1 MLMLLMACEPASI
14 ESPEPTPT
22 RDTVPAVAQDTSI
35 DDVIGDAGLLP
46 VLSITLDTKPIV
58 EDYKTS
64 ATLEVIRPQQPDL
77 SDLDD
82 APRQLT
88 TALGI
93 QIHGSSSTGYPKK
106 GFRIELRDSFGADL
120 KQPLLD
126 LPPGSDFVLHA
137 PYSDKTLVRNAL
149 AYSLAR
155 SASSAWHPRARLVEL
170 VIDGEYE
177 GVYLLVE
184 RVRRDQHR
192 VDLPAAAETSEQG
205 DITGG
210 YIVRIEQHRNEGWDT
225 ARGTKID
232 YFHPRHDD
240 LTPEQRTWLHTWFD
254 EFEDD
259 VAENKWARHVEP
271 VAWMDHFLLNE
282 LSNNIDAY
290 RLSAYL
296 FREPDSDGGRLHAG
310 PVWDFDRAF
319 GNVNY
324 CGTWA
329 TDGFIIDHL
338 TTCGYGYQYPFWWQ
352 TMLSDP
358 EFTNP
363 LRCRWED
370 LRQGALH
377 DTELVNTLAAL
388 IQSLEHAEPRDHERW
403 PVLGENISPNQYV
416 GETYIDE
423 VDYLETWL
431 LERADWLD
439 NNVPGTCPD

>member
-177 GVYLLVE
+177 GAYLLVE

-210 YIVRIEQHRNEGWDT
+210 
-225 ARGTKID
+225 
-232 YFHPRHDD
+232 
-240 LTPEQRTWLHTWFD
+240 
-254 EFEDD
+254 
-259 VAENKWARHVEP
+259 
-271 VAWMDHFLLNE
+271 
-282 LSNNIDAY
+282 
-290 RLSAYL
+290 
-296 FREPDSDGGRLHAG
+296 
-310 PVWDFDRAF
+310 
-319 GNVNY
+319 
-324 CGTWA
+324 
-329 TDGFIIDHL
+329 
-338 TTCGYGYQYPFWWQ
+338 
-352 TMLSDP
+352 
-358 EFTNP
+358 
-363 LRCRWED
+363 
-370 LRQGALH
+370 
-377 DTELVNTLAAL
+377 
-388 IQSLEHAEPRDHERW
+388 
-403 PVLGENISPNQYV
+403 
-416 GETYIDE
+416 
-423 VDYLETWL
+423 
-431 LERADWLD
+431 
-439 NNVPGTCPD
+439 